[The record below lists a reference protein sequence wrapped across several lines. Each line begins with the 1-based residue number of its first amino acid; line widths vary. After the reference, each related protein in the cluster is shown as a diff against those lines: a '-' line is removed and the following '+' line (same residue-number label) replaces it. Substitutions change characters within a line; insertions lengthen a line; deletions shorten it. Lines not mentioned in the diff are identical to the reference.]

1 MKIFIGKIN
10 EDWNDY
16 YKTVATCH
24 LVNYGFIVLNEDETP
39 IDNEFFLEQLT
50 IPEEWVYST
59 SMDCD
64 VEFWDGTLVDIVRK
78 LSTDISY
85 ISDPEKGY
93 DHDGIFLC
101 SVDDNNDIFSI
112 QTSFVSMFETY
123 TYCVQKKSSITPKYI

>member
-1 MKIFIGKIN
+1 MKKFTTKIN

-39 IDNEFFLEQLT
+39 NDNEFFLEQLT
-50 IPEEWVYST
+50 VPEEWVYST

-85 ISDPEKGY
+85 LEGSY
-93 DHDGIFLC
+93 YYDGIFLC
-101 SVDDNNDIFSI
+101 NVDKNNNIFAI
-112 QTSFVSMFETY
+112 QTSFDSFPETC
-123 TYCVQKKSSITPKYI
+123 TYYVRKKSSIASINI

>member
-1 MKIFIGKIN
+1 MKKFTTKIN

-24 LVNYGFIVLNEDETP
+24 LVNYGFIILNEDETP

-50 IPEEWVYST
+50 VPEEWVYST

-64 VEFWDGTLVDIVRK
+64 VEFWNGTLVDIVRK

-85 ISDPEKGY
+85 LEGSY
-93 DHDGIFLC
+93 YYDGIFLY
-101 SVDDNNDIFSI
+101 SVDKNGSIFAI
-112 QTSFVSMFETY
+112 ETSFDSGFETY
-123 TYCVQKKSSITPKYI
+123 TYYVRKKSSITPIII

>member
-24 LVNYGFIVLNEDETP
+24 YVNYGFIVLNEDGTP
-39 IDNEFFLEQLT
+39 NDNEFFLEQLT
-50 IPEEWVYST
+50 VPEEWVYST

-64 VEFWDGTLVDIVRK
+64 VEFWDGTLIDIVRK

-85 ISDPEKGY
+85 LEGSYYY
-93 DHDGIFLC
+93 DGVFLC
-101 SVDDNNDIFSI
+101 SVDKNDDII
-112 QTSFVSMFETY
+112 AIETSFDSGFKTY
-123 TYCVQKKSSITPKYI
+123 NYHIQKKSSITSKNI

>member
-1 MKIFIGKIN
+1 MKKFINKIN
-10 EDWNDY
+10 EDWSDY

-50 IPEEWVYST
+50 VPEEWVYST

-78 LSTDISY
+78 LSTDISHLEGSY
-85 ISDPEKGY
+85 Y
-93 DHDGIFLC
+93 YDGIFSY
-101 SVDDNNDIFSI
+101 SVDKNDDIIAI
-112 QTSFVSMFETY
+112 QTSFDSGFETY
-123 TYCVQKKSSITPKYI
+123 NYHIQKKSSITPKNI

>member
-1 MKIFIGKIN
+1 MKIFIGKVK
-10 EDWNDY
+10 EDWSDY

-39 IDNEFFLEQLT
+39 NDNEFFLEQLT

-85 ISDPEKGY
+85 ISDLKKGY
-93 DHDGIFLC
+93 DYDGIFLC
-101 SVDDNNDIFSI
+101 SVDDNNDILSI
-112 QTSFVSMFETY
+112 QTSFDSMFETY
-123 TYCVQKKSSITPKYI
+123 TYHVQKKSSITPKYI

>member
-24 LVNYGFIVLNEDETP
+24 YVNYEFIVLNEGGTP
-39 IDNEFFLEQLT
+39 IDNELFLEQLT
-50 IPEEWVYST
+50 VPEEWVYST

-85 ISDPEKGY
+85 LEGSY
-93 DHDGIFLC
+93 YYDGIFSY
-101 SVDDNNDIFSI
+101 SVDKNCSIFAI
-112 QTSFVSMFETY
+112 ETSFDSGFETY
-123 TYCVQKKSSITPKYI
+123 TYYVQKSSSITPKNI